1 MVYKLENDVLEWKS
15 EEVIPHI
22 RNQFSEIR
30 KSALEFVNQTIKSI
44 NSEKKISS
52 QNQEECDTDEFD
64 PNFSNSKNDISKLLN
79 YLKDSNN
86 RLSQYDIKNIRGNL
100 K

>member
-1 MVYKLENDVLEWKS
+1 MVYKLENDVLAWKS

-44 NSEKKISS
+44 NSEKKLNSK
-52 QNQEECDTDEFD
+52 NQEYDTDEFD
-64 PNFSNSKNDISKLLN
+64 HKFSNSKNDISKLLN